1 MKKQF
6 RLTLGTLTL
15 AVIAVPVS
23 FIITFVLAPFWNWFE
38 SVTGIESIGHSGP
51 ANWCFILIFVV
62 LYLGILIVLFYRKI
76 KKKVKVSPEK

>member
-6 RLTLGTLTL
+6 RLTLGALTL

-51 ANWCFILIFVV
+51 ANWCFILDYIV
-62 LYLGILIVLFYRKI
+62 LDILILIIFARNSKM
-76 KKKVKVSPEK
+76 KKPTSPEK